1 MTSLNL
7 AIVNSLKVYDAV
19 KRFFRSNELPSNHL
33 LSSLMES
40 CGVMRGVKNGLETK
54 LRDQVAPNLLDVD
67 GDACHHVHNAAKK
80 FTKVFD
86 RYLETLYR
94 DIYNDFKWSEDL
106 KVVLEDLC
114 KHLGIT
120 YRQPEMYAATRWLS
134 VYEITIS
141 NIYRFDVLVVLYH
154 SFLSDDDSK
163 LYKSRLDTIYTRRK
177 VTEESKKAIK
187 KHQTFLKNKKKN
199 LTKDGKAR
207 KERICEKLFH
217 TKTKTKLQMSLYS
230 AALMTMKKFVKVF
243 QQEEPAVYRIYTEQL
258 NVFMEF
264 LIDFV
269 KPEAIAQNKYVKKF
283 KK

>member
-19 KRFFRSNELPSNHL
+19 ETFFRSNELPWNHL
-33 LSSLMES
+33 LSTLMDS
-40 CGVMRGVKNGLETK
+40 CGVMRGVKNGFETK

-86 RYLETLYR
+86 RYLETLNR

-243 QQEEPAVYRIYTEQL
+243 QQEEPAVYRIHTEQL
-258 NVFMEF
+258 NVLMKF

-269 KPEAIAQNKYVKKF
+269 KPEVIAQNKDVKNL
-283 KK
+283 